1 MVTAEELRGI
11 RQNTIKGA
19 QKNAA
24 IIQMGELKRIK
35 DSMVVKTEAQLIED
49 KKKAEMEKTF
59 AMTAAKI
66 KKEKMQK
73 IDKFN
78 KTKNPEHTLSL
89 EQRQRA

>member
-1 MVTAEELRGI
+1 
-11 RQNTIKGA
+11 
-19 QKNAA
+19 
-24 IIQMGELKRIK
+24 
-35 DSMVVKTEAQLIED
+35 
-49 KKKAEMEKTF
+49 MEKTF

-78 KTKNPEHTLSL
+78 KTKNPENTLSL